1 MKIPIPK
8 DECRQLVDFIESLG
22 PTEWRKSTASE
33 YVIRSAVGWEIGSQ
47 IECPP
52 EILFRFEQDKP
63 EVISLLRR
71 AILSYRGMVSWVLQD
86 FDRGSGRRS
95 NWVIMPRRLLEVEQ
109 KAQDLEISSRK
120 YMTRYEPEFGAIAY
134 RDMAGLTEHVINFFE
149 HLDSKKRD
157 S

>member
-1 MKIPIPK
+1 M
-8 DECRQLVDFIESLG
+8 
-22 PTEWRKSTASE
+22 
-33 YVIRSAVGWEIGSQ
+33 
-47 IECPP
+47 
-52 EILFRFEQDKP
+52 FRFEQDKP

-71 AILSYRGMVSWVLQD
+71 AILSYRGIVSWVLQD

-109 KAQDLEISSRK
+109 KAQDLEISPRK

-134 RDMAGLTEHVINFFE
+134 RDMAGLTEHVLNFFE
-149 HLDSKKRD
+149 HLDSKKPE